1 MQGDVFLGAT
11 YTNLAPQPFWA
22 HQTFAVQSH
31 SVPDRYLHK
40 KPNVAPLSLSNHSC
54 FTQVYVRYD
63 NLKIGKQKE
72 QTLLSGDLSEDI
84 VMDGD

>member
-1 MQGDVFLGAT
+1 MS
-11 YTNLAPQPFWA
+11 FWEELT
-22 HQTFAVQSH
+22 QVWPLSH
-31 SVPDRYLHK
+31 FGPIKHLQFKVILSLIDISTK
-40 KPNVAPLSLSNHSC
+40 KKTNVAPLSLSNHSC